1 MIWDPPPGVAFLCSF
16 LGLQLSFYQITGQMN
31 PGVVI
36 PYDPS
41 NSIGFCI
48 TSFCITRCLIPNVQ
62 DQESTQFLS
71 QVFIT
76 KSLHT
81 IYCAKYRNQQEKEM
95 LKSDILFFF
104 FPFHATIIPMYSLI
118 LKQYSTACHKHYYVF
133 VLQSN

>member
-62 DQESTQFLS
+62 DQESKQFLS

-104 FPFHATIIPMYSLI
+104 LSFPCYYYSNVQSDPKAIQHSMSQAL
-118 LKQYSTACHKHYYVF
+118 LCLRTAE
-133 VLQSN
+133 